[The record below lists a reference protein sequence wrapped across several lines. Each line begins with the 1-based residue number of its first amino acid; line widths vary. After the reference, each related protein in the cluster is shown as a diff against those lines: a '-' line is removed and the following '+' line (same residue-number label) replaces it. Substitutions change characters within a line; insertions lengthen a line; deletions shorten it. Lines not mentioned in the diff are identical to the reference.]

1 MGLGLPGP
9 NTIEITFPT
18 FGDERIEVY
27 SEPRFI
33 EGGLPRTLMRT
44 LAGEGKIVCYFDG
57 AGHARL
63 WESNASG
70 TATSHWEWRD
80 GVWERMGDYD

>member
-9 NTIEITFPT
+9 STIEITFPT

-33 EGGLPRTLMRT
+33 EGGLPRTRMRT
-44 LAGEGKIVCYFDG
+44 LTGEGKIICYFDG

-63 WESNASG
+63 FESNASG
-70 TATSHWEWRD
+70 SGVTYWVWRD
-80 GVWERMGDYD
+80 GVWQRAEDK